1 VQRKDKLRV
10 KQGRIRRALIER
22 EVLVSCSHPFIC
34 SLYAA
39 FQDDKHVFMVLEHAA
54 LGDLTHVVSDH
65 LKRCLTEAELRF
77 YASEIIAALEWVHLN
92 GVVSRTPVLQHH
104 TLSISIVYSSV
115 LAFGVSR
122 SPSKQACTDMIL
134 NNMLYPMSLIADT
147 TVFYTPEISRSFHC
161 SEHCRCSETSSQRTS
176 LCTPQGTSG

>member
-1 VQRKDKLRV
+1 
-10 KQGRIRRALIER
+10 
-22 EVLVSCSHPFIC
+22 VLVTRLQSSMTSIASSHSTQSFHDVSYCNIILTFSVCSHPFIC

-92 GVVSRTPVLQHH
+92 GVVSIAPFPHH
-104 TLSISIVYSSV
+104 RIMCFINHYSSAAAYRFSRSRSMQACRNCTTCAFSTWYCSCILV
-115 LAFGVSR
+115 LAPAVII
-122 SPSKQACTDMIL
+122 PK
-134 NNMLYPMSLIADT
+134 N
-147 TVFYTPEISRSFHC
+147 
-161 SEHCRCSETSSQRTS
+161 
-176 LCTPQGTSG
+176 

>member
-1 VQRKDKLRV
+1 MSSSNTSEQDNTCRTVAAPEPLLSRQSSHSSLAYDRVKLLGVGGSGLVYLVERKTDGRQFALKVQRKDKLRV

-22 EVLVSCSHPFIC
+22 EALVSCSHPFIC

-39 FQDDKHVFMVLEHAA
+39 FQDEKHVFMVLEHAA

-92 GVVSRTPVLQHH
+92 GVRPQARERLCARLRAHQTRRLRDSRARH
-104 TLSISIVYSSV
+104 
-115 LAFGVSR
+115 
-122 SPSKQACTDMIL
+122 
-134 NNMLYPMSLIADT
+134 
-147 TVFYTPEISRSFHC
+147 
-161 SEHCRCSETSSQRTS
+161 
-176 LCTPQGTSG
+176 